1 MRIGPVRKRTIRN
14 GMRLVLT
21 ALIIILTVS
30 FYHSTVSDVLSLSY
44 DAEISFYRLGIF
56 GAAVIGGYG
65 VVQSVLGLVLSS
77 RQSDSDVRIMPTL
90 LYIMA
95 LVSLFFYLLSES
107 FNSPHDPTR
116 DRLRPGETIT
126 I

>member
-1 MRIGPVRKRTIRN
+1 VRKRTIRN
-14 GMRLVLT
+14 GMRLVMT

-95 LVSLFFYLLSES
+95 LVSLFFYLLSAS
-107 FNSPHDPTR
+107 FDPSHDPAR